1 MAAPANLYLL
11 DRKLGSLAIA
21 LKASVRAIHFALC
34 PACCRRRISHLREVR
49 LFGSAPRPSFE
60 GSYRFPVLHR
70 IDRVAGVRSG
80 YNTRLPFGRA
90 RRATSAVCGFA
101 EGSQILG
108 LGRYVLRLR

>member
-1 MAAPANLYLL
+1 MNSAAAFPSIATGNSS
-11 DRKLGSLAIA
+11 RSASRMSL
-21 LKASVRAIHFALC
+21 RAYRSRIEAETIHA
-34 PACCRRRISHLREVR
+34 ISHLREVR

-80 YNTRLPFGRA
+80 YNTWLPFGRA

-101 EGSQILG
+101 EGSQIRG
-108 LGRYVLRLR
+108 LGRYVR